1 MPVWLRRMASR
12 RSTSMAAVAS
22 WPGSIGALDDPGVV
36 AVQAGQPVGGVDH
49 HRGAG
54 VGADDAGVAHLAA
67 ALGVEG
73 RAVEEDRHLV
83 AVAGDDGEH
92 GGLGLHLLAADEL
105 GGAVVVEDLLEAG
118 AVGVDVA
125 LLARLLG
132 AGALLL
138 HELVEGGEVDADA
151 ALGRHL
157 LGDLDREAEGVV
169 ELEGDVAGHL
179 GAGGSAKVSS
189 SSVTPRRERGAEAAL
204 LALDDAE
211 HEVAVGGEVGV
222 GVAHRVDA
230 RRDEARER
238 GVLHAEQ
245 VGEAHGP
252 ADEAAQHVAAVLV
265 ATARR
270 RRSRGRLIVR
280 AWSARTRRA

>member
-1 MPVWLRRMASR
+1 MARSSISWICAVGEGVGRAEVEAQAVGVDQRALLLHVLAEHLAQRPVQDVGAGVVA
-12 RSTSMAAVAS
+12 TDGVAALDVDGGGGLLA
-22 WPGSIGALDDPGVV
+22 GLDRALDDPGVV
-36 AVQAGQPVGGVDH
+36 AMEAGEPVGGVVDH
-49 HRGAG
+49 GGAG

-67 ALGVEG
+67 ALGVER

-83 AVAGDDGEH
+83 AFAGDDGEH

-105 GGAVVVEDLLEAG
+105 GGAVVVEDLLEAR

-138 HELVEGGEVDADA
+138 HQLVEGGEVDADP

-179 GAGGSAKVSS
+179 GRVLGEG
-189 SSVTPRRERGAEAAL
+189 L
-204 LALDDAE
+204 LEQGDA
-211 HEVAVGGEVGV
+211 
-222 GVAHRVDA
+222 
-230 RRDEARER
+230 
-238 GVLHAEQ
+238 
-245 VGEAHGP
+245 P
-252 ADEAAQHVAAVLV
+252 A
-265 ATARR
+265 
-270 RRSRGRLIVR
+270 
-280 AWSARTRRA
+280 